1 MYFCGFC
8 LLSCNILYKID
19 LVMSSDL
26 VYIDNQLLYPVLK
39 PTPVSVSAPGDP
51 AIESIPNLFDGN
63 NDTSYNV
70 HLPLELVLDLGGTIP
85 FNTLELSKLLGAVPF
100 QTFQLYSP

>member
-1 MYFCGFC
+1 MNFCGFC

-26 VYIDNQLLYPVLK
+26 VYIANQLLYPVLK
-39 PTPVSVSAPGDP
+39 PTLLSVSCPGDP
-51 AIESIPNLFDGN
+51 NIENIPNLFDGN
-63 NDTSYNV
+63 NDTSYDV

-100 QTFQLYSP
+100 QIFQLYIP

>member
-8 LLSCNILYKID
+8 LLFCNILYKID

-26 VYIDNQLLYPVLK
+26 VYIEKTVMKPTLGMK

-51 AIESIPNLFDGN
+51 AIELIPNLFDGN
-63 NDTSYNV
+63 DDTSYNV
-70 HLPLELVLDLGGTIP
+70 HLPLELVLDLGGTIR
-85 FNTLELSKLLGAVPF
+85 FNTLELSKLLSNFSTLA
-100 QTFQLYSP
+100 